1 MYTIKQV
8 SEKLKVPA
16 NTIRF
21 YEKKGLL
28 TPQRGENDYR
38 EYGMEDISRLELIL
52 LYRKMG
58 FSIEAIRELLSQGTA
73 TQEKD
78 VKQEKLLEQYVLQYN
93 LLHQHIHAMELAR
106 DALGESMEELLK
118 EEPDQEKILEKMEQ
132 TATAIDVASGWK
144 DNWRF
149 DDWASHYDEDIKE
162 EGDGLDFYRHYE
174 EVLTKTA
181 QKVTGEQVVEV
192 GIGTGNLALKIQQ
205 YNWELKEY
213 IGIDQSINM
222 LKEAKKKCHDITL
235 RLGDFLKLP
244 LQSEKYDCVVTSYAF
259 HHCNS
264 KEKELAIAEMNRI
277 LKPHGQ
283 IIITDLMFENQEA
296 RKAFT
301 AMASVREKEDLQD
314 EYFGNV
320 DEVTNIFQKC
330 GYHCQVEQIDEL
342 IWCIVAKKLLH
353 GKAVKTCRNNAT
365 DFHCKACPHPL

>member
-8 SEKLKVPA
+8 SEKIKVPA
-16 NTIRF
+16 NAIRF

-28 TPQRGENDYR
+28 TPLRGENGYR

-58 FSIEAIRELLSQGTA
+58 FSIEAIRELLLLGPETH
-73 TQEKD
+73 EKV

-93 LLHQHIHAMELAR
+93 LLHQHIHVMEQAR
-106 DALGESMEELLK
+106 ATLGESIEELLK
-118 EEPDQEKILEKMEQ
+118 EEPDQGKMLEKMEE

-144 DNWRF
+144 DKWNF
-149 DDWASHYDEDIKE
+149 DDWASRYDEDIKE

-174 EVLTKTA
+174 EVLTRTA
-181 QKVTGEQVVEV
+181 QKVTGEQVVEI

-205 YNWELKEY
+205 YNRELKEF
-213 IGIDQSINM
+213 IGIDQSVNM
-222 LKEAKKKCHDITL
+222 LKEARKKCHGITL

-244 LQSEKYDCVVTSYAF
+244 LQAEKYDCVVTSYAF

-277 LKPHGQ
+277 LKRHGQ
-283 IIITDLMFENQEA
+283 IIISDLMFANEEA
-296 RKAFT
+296 RNAFVT
-301 AMASVREKEDLQD
+301 KASVREKEDLED

-320 DEVTNIFQKC
+320 DEVTDLFKKC
-330 GYHCQVEQIDEL
+330 GYHCQAEQIDEL
-342 IWCIVAKKLLH
+342 IWCIVAKK
-353 GKAVKTCRNNAT
+353 
-365 DFHCKACPHPL
+365 